1 MTRPRT
7 MNKYWV
13 GTSSNQEFEVLAV
26 WNPNEEPDPWVRYR
40 NILEDREYTCRLEA
54 FESRFRPIP
63 D

>member
-7 MNKYWV
+7 MNKYWT
-13 GTSSNQEFEVLAV
+13 GNNGQEFEVLVV

-40 NILEDREYTCRLEA
+40 NILEDREHTCRLEA
-54 FESRFRPIP
+54 FTSRFRPIP

>member
-1 MTRPRT
+1 MSRPRT

-13 GTSSNQEFEVLAV
+13 GTDSKQEFEVLSV
-26 WNPNEEPDPWVRYR
+26 WCPNEEPDSWVRYR

-54 FESRFRPIP
+54 FTSRFRPIP

>member
-1 MTRPRT
+1 

-13 GTSSNQEFEVLAV
+13 GMDSKQEFEVLAV